1 MEEEDLENERKEE
14 RKAGN
19 KRGKDKLKKK
29 GNEGK
34 ESRRREGRVVTQK
47 SRKDKGERR
56 KLIEGA
62 GGKER
67 RLDFFF
73 KEKGHNWGRGDRGK
87 EKTKEARR
95 IQKQHM
101 KKGK

>member
-19 KRGKDKLKKK
+19 KRGKDQLKKK

-34 ESRRREGRVVTQK
+34 ESRRREGRVVTPKKQK
-47 SRKDKGERR
+47 GQRREKKAYRGSRKER
-56 KLIEGA
+56 KMLGFLL
-62 GGKER
+62 K
-67 RLDFFF
+67 
-73 KEKGHNWGRGDRGK
+73 KGHNWGRGDRGK

-95 IQKQHM
+95 IQKQHT